1 MAVAVRVLVMPAL
14 LMLWLKGQER
24 S

>member
-1 MAVAVRVLVMPAL
+1 MAVAVRVLVTPARL
-14 LMLWLKGQER
+14 TQWLKGQER

>member
-1 MAVAVRVLVMPAL
+1 MAVAVRVLVTPAR
-14 LMLWLKGQER
+14 LMQWLKGQKR